1 MPAGVPVQWYYDHVG
16 DINYNVDRI
25 PKMLPP
31 VLNEL
36 KLRDLH
42 AFLANTGEL
51 DYEHTQE
58 IVSFLDRVML
68 YVRVKEFVGE
78 DAEIALV
85 EELRDVFASCPED
98 GPVVIG

>member
-25 PKMLPP
+25 PKTLPP

-36 KLRDLH
+36 KLRGLH
-42 AFLANTGEL
+42 EL